1 MADKKPVRPR
11 VRRRVHRTSDYV
23 PTAEAAER
31 EIWRVRRIRHSR
43 RRQDALFVT
52 AIIAVVLG
60 LLAYHFGFTLVIA
73 RGTGMSPTIESGS
86 VVLCVK
92 QSVMTELIYPLM
104 RERGG
109 IQRNDLVLIDYRSPD
124 EAQAQAED
132 AAPVRLIRRVIG
144 LGGDM
149 VDTAAGEMILNRDV
163 IVGDLGTSDLVY
175 PVTVPAGALFV
186 MGDHRSLCVD
196 SRDRA
201 FGYVDE
207 AAVIGRPIFTVWPV
221 IHIGPLS

>member
-86 VVLCVK
+86 VVLCLK
-92 QSVMTELIYPLM
+92 QSVMKEWIYPLM
-104 RERGG
+104 KERGG
-109 IQRNDLVLIDYRSPD
+109 IQRNDLVLID
-124 EAQAQAED
+124 
-132 AAPVRLIRRVIG
+132 
-144 LGGDM
+144 
-149 VDTAAGEMILNRDV
+149 
-163 IVGDLGTSDLVY
+163 
-175 PVTVPAGALFV
+175 
-186 MGDHRSLCVD
+186 
-196 SRDRA
+196 
-201 FGYVDE
+201 
-207 AAVIGRPIFTVWPV
+207 
-221 IHIGPLS
+221 